1 MNESSVFSDLA
12 KETLN
17 IIISIGSILPY
28 VFGYIV
34 IILVSLFIWRT
45 VRRGVSLGKIMTI

>member
-34 IILVSLFIWRT
+34 IILPKLTPRRT
-45 VRRGVSLGKIMTI
+45 VRQINKLTKIMTI